1 MRNAVATI
9 VSLVLIFS
17 AALPLRAASH
27 EQAAPD
33 PQAIAALEARANQ
46 ADPRERCFLYAQLV
60 YNITE
65 LSVKKFAAGQVDAAS
80 GLLRQVQSTAQKIHL
95 ATAPRDKKLKNAEI
109 LLNQTSFRLN
119 ELLHSNGY
127 ADRELVEQTI
137 ADVDHAQ
144 NETMMQLFQK

>member
-1 MRNAVATI
+1 MRNAVATVI
-9 VSLVLIFS
+9 SLVLILS
-17 AALPLRAASH
+17 ALPLGAASH

-46 ADPRERCFLYAQLV
+46 ADPRDRCFLYAQLV
-60 YNITE
+60 YSITE
-65 LSVKKFAAGQVDAAS
+65 LSVRKFADGQIEAAS

-109 LLNQTSFRLN
+109 LLNQSSLRLN

-127 ADRELVEQTI
+127 ADRELVEQTL
-137 ADVDHAQ
+137 ADVDQAQ
-144 NETMMQLFQK
+144 NEAMMQLFQK

>member
-9 VSLVLIFS
+9 VSLVLILS
-17 AALPLRAASH
+17 ALPLRAASH
-27 EQAAPD
+27 EQAAD

-65 LSVKKFAAGQVDAAS
+65 LSVKKFASGQIDAAS
-80 GLLRQVQSTAQKIHL
+80 GLLRQVQSAAKKIRL
-95 ATAPRDKKLKNAEI
+95 RESDRNKKLKNAEI
-109 LLNQTSFRLN
+109 LLNQSSFRLN

-127 ADRELVEQTI
+127 ADRELVEQTL
-137 ADVDHAQ
+137 AEVNQAQ
-144 NETMMQLFQK
+144 NETLMELFQK